1 MWIVVSYVNDSVGQI
16 VMARMGT
23 SMSTS
28 MRGEY
33 EDEYEFIEASQA
45 WVGKYVSERH
55 ESWSG
60 AC

>member
-1 MWIVVSYVNDSVGQI
+1 MDGSILCERQCGPEYDGKDGYEFEQKYEDV
-16 VMARMGT
+16 
-23 SMSTS
+23 
-28 MRGEY
+28 Y